1 MSPGMA
7 DVPTLRIDKWLW
19 HARFFKSRTL
29 ASTLCAAG
37 KIRVDGTVVTKA
49 HMPVRPGQV
58 LTFVKE
64 RHVRV
69 VKVLAIG
76 TRRGPASEAQA
87 LYEDLSPPLPETA
100 MPRRDAASGRRE
112 PGTGRP
118 TKKERRKTDRL
129 IGDT

>member
-1 MSPGMA
+1 MT
-7 DVPTLRIDKWLW
+7 DKPTLRIDKWLW

-29 ASTLCAAG
+29 ASALCVAG
-37 KIRVDGTVVTKA
+37 KVRVDGTVVSKA
-49 HMPVRPGQV
+49 HTPVRPGQV

-87 LYEDLSPPLPETA
+87 LYEDLSPPRPETA
-100 MPRRDAASGRRE
+100 MPRGDAAAGRRE
-112 PGTGRP
+112 RGAGRP
-118 TKKERRKTDRL
+118 TKKERRKTDWL